1 MDKNIKLSLKE
12 NQVDIINLNKNQKI
26 IIEDYASENK
36 SRISDINSDR
46 NSANIL
52 DKIDNKSN
60 NFSLISKITED
71 EKEKEFFVDTP
82 VKLLLLKLFLL
93 IEGQLVRIFIQIGDI
108 YFGAIITNIYLEV
121 VIIQICA
128 SAESNAFM
136 QFYAILSSLIV
147 SYIMRNICTIDY

>member
-12 NQVDIINLNKNQKI
+12 NQVDIINLDKNQKI

-60 NFSLISKITED
+60 NFSLISKISED

-93 IEGQLVRIFIQIGDI
+93 FEGQLVRIFVQIGDI
-108 YFGAIITNIYLEV
+108 YFA
-121 VIIQICA
+121 
-128 SAESNAFM
+128 
-136 QFYAILSSLIV
+136 AILTNLYYILLFLI
-147 SYIMRNICTIDY
+147 

>member
-12 NQVDIINLNKNQKI
+12 NQVDIINLDKNQKI

-60 NFSLISKITED
+60 NFSLISKISED
-71 EKEKEFFVDTP
+71 EKE
-82 VKLLLLKLFLL
+82 
-93 IEGQLVRIFIQIGDI
+93 
-108 YFGAIITNIYLEV
+108 
-121 VIIQICA
+121 
-128 SAESNAFM
+128 
-136 QFYAILSSLIV
+136 
-147 SYIMRNICTIDY
+147 